1 MDDTSLNTMTKKRRN
16 VSSSG
21 FLVSFCT
28 VYYLSFLLVLLS
40 ILTIT
45 NSKLMH
51 QEAKTYRQT
60 KNLLVRRSSLL
71 DGGHLYAMGDL
82 AES

>member
-1 MDDTSLNTMTKKRRN
+1 
-16 VSSSG
+16 
-21 FLVSFCT
+21 
-28 VYYLSFLLVLLS
+28 
-40 ILTIT
+40 
-45 NSKLMH
+45 MH

-82 AES
+82 AESWEEEKNVWTPTANILHNYPKAEQEGKCTKNN